1 MSETERPTDAES
13 TAPHTTWPGLSDR
26 SHSQWYTERF
36 REMAARGED
45 LQGEARLVD
54 ALAARGAR
62 LLDAG
67 CGPGR
72 HAGYLA
78 RLGHEV
84 VGVDIDPL
92 LIEAAQA
99 DYPEGTWVVADLATL
114 DLATV
119 GESEP
124 FDGAFIAG
132 NVMDFVTA
140 ADRPTVIK
148 RVAAHLHDDGF
159 LVVGCRTSLGFT
171 PGDLDAVLPDADLT
185 LEHRFATW
193 DLRPWRPDAP
203 FCVSVTRVGTRV
215 ARTSGG

>member
-1 MSETERPTDAES
+1 MSETENPADVES
-13 TAPHTTWPGLSDR
+13 TPAHTTWPGMSDP

-72 HAGYLA
+72 HAGYLTG
-78 RLGHEV
+78 LGHEV

-92 LIEAAQA
+92 LIAAA
-99 DYPEGTWVVADLATL
+99 GSDYPEGRWVVADLATL
-114 DLATV
+114 DLTTA
-119 GESEP
+119 GESTP

-132 NVMDFVTA
+132 NVMDFVTP
-140 ADRPTVIK
+140 ADRRTVIK
-148 RVAAHLHDDGF
+148 RVAAHLRDDGF
-159 LVVGCRTSLGFT
+159 LAVGCRTDHGFT
-171 PGDLDAVLPDADLT
+171 PSDLDAVLPDADLT

-193 DLRPWRPDAP
+193 DLRLWHPDAP
-203 FCVSVTRVGTRV
+203 FCVSIVRRVTR
-215 ARTSGG
+215 